1 MAREASFMFKD
12 LEELTQIKAGVL
24 SYLQR
29 DVDKLLKTKALDAE
43 FVNIATPGKSY
54 ERTWL
59 LFKVYY
65 TNFKDT
71 DDMLGNYEH
80 VFFAYPIQQNLFT
93 RDPELMDILDKQ
105 ANIAGRQDKLSD
117 IDLVKVRIL
126 YHIFH
131 IIKCIQEDNLPADIK
146 LPTKKYIVVE
156 YADAGNLYYE
166 LKDNLPGGFN

>member
-1 MAREASFMFKD
+1 MAREVSFMFKD
-12 LEELTQIKAGVL
+12 LEEFTKLKGGVL

-29 DVDKLLKTKALDAE
+29 DIDKLIKTKGLDAE

-65 TNFKDT
+65 TIYKDEY
-71 DDMLGNYEH
+71 DMFGTEKSVY
-80 VFFAYPIQQNLFT
+80 FCYPIQQNLFT
-93 RDPELMDILDKQ
+93 RDPDLMDILDRQ

-126 YHIFH
+126 YHIYN
-131 IIKCIQEDNLPADIK
+131 IIKSIQEDNLPATIQ

-156 YADAGNLYYE
+156 YADAGNLFYE

>member
-29 DVDKLLKTKALDAE
+29 DIDKLLKTKDLDAE
-43 FVNIATPGKSY
+43 FVNIATPGKSWG
-54 ERTWL
+54 RTWL
-59 LFKVYY
+59 LFRVYY
-65 TNFKDT
+65 TKFKDA
-71 DDMLGNYEH
+71 DDILGNYEH

-93 RDPELMDILDKQ
+93 RDPDLMDILDGQ
-105 ANIAGRQDKLSD
+105 AKIQGRQDRLSD

-126 YHIFH
+126 YHIFY
-131 IIKCIQEDNLPADIK
+131 IIKSIQEDDLPADIK
-146 LPTKKYIVVE
+146 LPTKKYIVIN